1 MSNSTG
7 KLGKRGFVL
16 GVITAVLA
24 MLPLISVW
32 FLVITSW
39 LVPLLAVIGLVLG
52 VIAYVKKQPKA
63 IHAVV
68 ACVAAFAL
76 FVFVN
81 NSDAVEKK
89 AEKAAAGLVKDAI
102 DDYNRYDD

>member
-1 MSNSTG
+1 MSNSIG
-7 KLGKRGFVL
+7 KLGKKGFVL
-16 GVITAVLA
+16 GIVAAVLA
-24 MLPLISVW
+24 ILPLISVW

-39 LVPLLAVIGLVLG
+39 LVPLLAIIGLVLG
-52 VIAYVKKQPKA
+52 VIAYIKKQPKA
-63 IHAVV
+63 IHALV
-68 ACVAAFAL
+68 ACAVGFGL

-81 NSDAVEKK
+81 NSDVVEKK